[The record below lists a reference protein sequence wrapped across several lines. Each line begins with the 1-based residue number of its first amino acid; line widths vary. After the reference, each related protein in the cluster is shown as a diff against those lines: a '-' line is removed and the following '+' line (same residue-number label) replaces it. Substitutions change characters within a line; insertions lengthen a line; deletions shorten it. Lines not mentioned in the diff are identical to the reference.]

1 MARARRRFSPTPRR
15 KKVWAD
21 HEGTGTTIAE
31 DTSFDLNV
39 LAGFV
44 TAGGSTQGAT
54 VIRTLVDFTWWG
66 TAAVTA
72 GDKITL
78 GLHTYSTGLGAIA
91 DPINEPYA
99 DWAQVSTLY
108 AGREHGLLGA
118 GVPQT
123 VHLDVHSMRKLD
135 EVGTSWFLTG
145 IYTAPG
151 SATTANYKVRVRTL
165 LLLP

>member
-1 MARARRRFSPTPRR
+1 MSRRSRRFSPTPRR

-21 HEGTGTTIAE
+21 HEGTGSTIAE

-54 VIRTLVDFTWWG
+54 VIRTIIDLTWWG

-72 GDKITL
+72 GDKLTIA
-78 GLHTYSTGLGAIA
+78 LHTYSTGLGALA

-99 DWAQVSTLY
+99 DWMYVKTLY
-108 AGREHGLLGA
+108 AGAEHGLLTA
-118 GVPQT
+118 GVPFT
-123 VHLDVHSMRKLD
+123 SHHDVHSMRKLD
-135 EVGTSWFLTG
+135 EVGTSLFLTG
-145 IYTAPG
+145 IYTSPG
-151 SATTANYKVRVRTL
+151 SATTANYKGRVRAL
-165 LLLP
+165 FPLP

>member
-1 MARARRRFSPTPRR
+1 
-15 KKVWAD
+15 
-21 HEGTGTTIAE
+21 
-31 DTSFDLNV
+31 
-39 LAGFV
+39 V

-54 VIRTLVDFTWWG
+54 VIRTILDIAWWG
-66 TAAVTA
+66 TAAVVA
-72 GDKITL
+72 GDKLTIS
-78 GLHTYSTGLGAIA
+78 LHTYSTGLGAVA

-99 DWAQVSTLY
+99 DWAYIKTLY
-108 AGREHGLLGA
+108 AGVDHGLLAA
-118 GVPQT
+118 GVPN
-123 VHLDVHSMRKLD
+123 VSHHDVHSMRKLD

>member
-1 MARARRRFSPTPRR
+1 MASRRRRFAPTPRR

-39 LAGFV
+39 LAGFI

-54 VIRTLVDFTWWG
+54 VIRTIIDLTWWG

-72 GDKITL
+72 GDKLTL
-78 GLHTYSTGLGAIA
+78 GLHTYSTGLGALA
-91 DPINEPYA
+91 DPINESYA
-99 DWAQVSTLY
+99 DWMFVKSLY
-108 AGREHGLLGA
+108 AGAEHGLLGA
-118 GVPQT
+118 GVPNT
-123 VHLDVHSMRKLD
+123 VHLDIHSARKLD
-135 EVGTSWFLTG
+135 EVGTSLWISG

-151 SATTANYKVRVRTL
+151 SATTANYKLRCRTL